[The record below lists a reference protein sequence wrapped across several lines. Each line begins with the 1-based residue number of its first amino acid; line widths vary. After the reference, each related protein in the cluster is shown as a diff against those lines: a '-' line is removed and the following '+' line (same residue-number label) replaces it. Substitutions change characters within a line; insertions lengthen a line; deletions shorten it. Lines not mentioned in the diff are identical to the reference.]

1 LTTHTNTR
9 DKKIP
14 IPENPKRKIRKGITQ
29 DQKKIRI
36 LSYLQ
41 SKREPVEKS
50 RLLEEITQN
59 VTSRS
64 EVHTTFL
71 TKMIDD
77 ELIGLES
84 INPYKKGIIISEKG
98 KELINLIKL
107 ITKFNP
113 KNPILS
119 LDLFHMTKDER
130 EKIER
135 REDGGEDFKK
145 IFDFDF
151 AETEQEDYIKKIK
164 EDLGFNKI
172 N

>member
-1 LTTHTNTR
+1 LTTHTNIR

-50 RLLEEITQN
+50 RLLDEITQN

-64 EVHTTFL
+64 EEHTTFL

-77 ELIGLES
+77 KLIGLKS
-84 INPYKKGIIISEKG
+84 INPFKKGIIISEKG
-98 KELINLIKL
+98 KEVIDLIKL
-107 ITKFNP
+107 IQKFNP
-113 KNPILS
+113 DNPILS

-135 REDGGEDFKK
+135 REDGGVDFKK

-164 EDLGFNKI
+164 EDLGF
-172 N
+172 